1 MPLLHVRHEPWPR
14 PERSAPLPHPE
25 EAARGL
31 SATDRTFRR
40 DGVPVI
46 PVSGEIHYS
55 RTPRA
60 RWAERLRQL
69 RAGGITIASTY
80 VFWNH
85 HVRADDTT
93 SFSGQL
99 DLAAFVDEVAAA
111 GLDLVLRI
119 GPWVHGEARNGG
131 FPDPVQ
137 WADVVHR
144 SDDPAYLTLVR
155 EWFGALA
162 RALDGRARPGGP
174 VIGIQVE
181 NELYDR
187 PQHLSTLIT
196 LAREAGMSAPLW
208 TATAWGGA
216 QLPAGEVVPLF
227 GGYADGFWVDPD
239 GGWQPN
245 FRAHFFPSHD
255 WDDPGVGDDVRG
267 RLGFAPA
274 ADDISRAAEL
284 HGFPPATCELGSG
297 MAAAYHRRPVLS
309 ARDVAAL
316 AHVKIGNGSGWQ
328 GYFMY
333 AGGRNPGPGLQ
344 ETQDTGYPNDL
355 PSRGYDFGAPLSQA
369 GDPRSSSAL
378 LRAQHAFLAAFGDRL
393 GGMTSSLPAVRP
405 AGLDDRS
412 TLRWALR
419 SDGREGFVVISH
431 HQPYEGVE
439 TARGVRIA
447 VELDDGT
454 VTLPAEPVDIPAGT
468 LARWP
473 VGLAL
478 GSTRVHAV
486 TASALTLLP
495 PAPGAADP
503 TLVVVADAGI
513 PVEIRGED
521 EAPRVVTAGIH
532 RVGGTAVLVLDDADE
547 VWVRGQEL
555 YRTDGEL
562 AWDDE
567 TVLLRGASR
576 LDRYDLARERWE
588 RLETGAPPARRAVPI
603 QTTRA
608 AGPVPADYGFGGS
621 RHRAPSPAVFEDSA
635 AVHALEIGDP
645 GDDGVLEV
653 AWAGDVAEL
662 RVDGVTVD
670 DRFWDGERWTV
681 SLADV
686 GVTAASA
693 VTLHVL
699 PLSEESTVWL
709 PPGAAGRRHAA
720 ARGTIESAF
729 LRERGAWRPLRRE
742 IVGTRRG

>member
-1 MPLLHVRHEPWPR
+1 MPLHHVHHETWPH
-14 PERSAPLPHPE
+14 PERSASLPRPE

-31 SATDRTFRR
+31 SATDRAFHR
-40 DGVPVI
+40 DGVPIV

-60 RWAERLRQL
+60 RWPERLRQL

-85 HVRADDTT
+85 HVRADGST

-131 FPDPVQ
+131 FPDHVQ
-137 WADVVHR
+137 QAEVAHR
-144 SDDPAYLTLVR
+144 SDDPAYLALVR

-162 RALDGRARPGGP
+162 QALAGRARPGGP
-174 VIGIQVE
+174 IIGIQVE

-187 PQHLSTLIT
+187 PQHLSTLIAI
-196 LAREAGMSAPLW
+196 AREAGMSAPLW

-216 QLPAGEVVPLF
+216 QLPPGEVVPLF

-274 ADDISRAAEL
+274 ADDISRAADL

-355 PSRGYDFGAPLSQA
+355 PSRGYDFGAPISQA
-369 GDPRSSSAL
+369 GDPRRSSAL
-378 LRAQHAFLAAFGDRL
+378 LRAQHAFLSAFGDRL
-393 GGMTSSLPAVRP
+393 GVMTSTLPAVRP
-405 AGLDDRS
+405 TGLEDRS

-419 SDGREGFVVISH
+419 ADGREGFVVISH

-439 TARGVRIA
+439 AARGVRIS
-447 VELDDGT
+447 VELDDE
-454 VTLPAEPVDIPAGT
+454 TLVLPSRPVDVPPGT

-473 VGLAL
+473 VGLSL
-478 GSTRVHAV
+478 GSTRVRSV
-486 TASALTLLP
+486 TASALTVLP

-503 TLVVVADAGI
+503 TLVVVADPGI
-513 PVEIRGED
+513 PVEICGEGD
-521 EAPRVVTAGIH
+521 PPRTVTGGLH
-532 RVGGTAVLVLDDADE
+532 RVGGAAILVLDDADD

-567 TVLLRGASR
+567 IVLFRGASR
-576 LDRYDLARERWE
+576 LDRYDLAQGRWE
-588 RLETGAPPARRAVPI
+588 RLETGTPPARRAVAI
-603 QTTRA
+603 QRTRA

-621 RHRAPSPAVFEDSA
+621 RHRAPSPAAFEEAA
-635 AVHALEIGDP
+635 AVYALGIDDAGTDAVLEI
-645 GDDGVLEV
+645 

-670 DRFWDGERWTV
+670 DRFWDGQRWTV

-686 GVTAASA
+686 GVTPASVVA
-693 VTLHVL
+693 VHVL
-699 PLSEESTVWL
+699 PLSPDSTVWL
-709 PPGAAGRRHAA
+709 PPHTASRRGAA
-720 ARGTIESAF
+720 ARGTIESVS
-729 LRERGAWRPLRRE
+729 LRERDAWRRLHSGQ
-742 IVGTRRG
+742 VSLAG